1 MKLIVRGYGVGMT
14 SNEKLNARV
23 LAMTLTLTRGTTR
36 VPKPPR
42 DLFTQS
48 GPRGILLNWRFPEG
62 YAADIAG
69 WRVYK
74 GDETSLFAEIREPL
88 TTQWFVESTA
98 GASPPTVLLFVSSF
112 NKIGVESP
120 KIMVS
125 GAATAEAGA
134 PTTPKTPSAY
144 TVPYTNPGYGQPHY
158 RGY

>member
-1 MKLIVRGYGVGMT
+1 MKIISRGYGVGMT
-14 SNEKLNARV
+14 NNEKLNARV
-23 LAMTLTLTRGTTR
+23 LATTLTLTRGTTK

-62 YAADIAG
+62 YTADIAG

-74 GDETSLFAEIREPL
+74 GDETSLFAEIRDPL

-98 GASPPTVLLFVSSF
+98 GTTPPTVLLFVSSF
-112 NKIGVESP
+112 NNIGVESN
-120 KIMVS
+120 KVS
-125 GAATAEAGA
+125 VTGSATAETGA
-134 PTTPKTPSAY
+134 PATPATPVAY
-144 TVPYTNPGYGQPHY
+144 STPYAQPGYTNPKY

>member
-1 MKLIVRGYGVGMT
+1 MKVIVRGYGMGMT

-23 LAMTLTLTRGTTR
+23 LASTLILTRGTTR

-62 YAADIAG
+62 YSADIAG

-74 GDETSLFAEIREPL
+74 GDENSLFAEIREPL

-98 GASPPTVLLFVSSF
+98 GSSPPTVLLFVSSF
-112 NKIGVESP
+112 NKLGVESP
-120 KIMVS
+120 KINVT
-125 GAATAEAGA
+125 GIAQVEAGA
-134 PTTPKTPSAY
+134 PTTPATPAAY
-144 TVPYTNPGYGQPHY
+144 TVPYTVPGTTNPKY